1 MAAHMLTHTRIWNA
15 IDNLAETH
23 GMSASGLAKKAGLD
37 PTTFN
42 RSKRIAADGRPRW
55 PSTESVAKILH
66 ATGASLESFLDI
78 VGGRSRAGNRTVP
91 LLGFAQAGRGGF
103 FTNAGFPNGNGWDE
117 VTLPDID
124 DEHAYALEISG
135 DSMLPLYRK
144 GDTIVVS
151 PAAKPRRGDR
161 VVVKTTDGEV
171 VAKELVRKTDKFV
184 ELRSF
189 NPEHGDRTIAMADI
203 AWIARIL
210 WSSQ

>member
-1 MAAHMLTHTRIWNA
+1 MLTHTRIWNA
-15 IDNLAETH
+15 IDQLAEAH

-66 ATGASLESFLDI
+66 ATGSSLENFLDI
-78 VGGRSRAGNRTVP
+78 VGGRGRAGKRTVP
-91 LLGFAQAGRGGF
+91 LIGLAQAGRGGF
-103 FTNAGFPNGNGWDE
+103 FTDAGFPAGNGWDE
-117 VTLPDID
+117 VTIPDID
-124 DEHAYALEISG
+124 DDHAYALEISG

-151 PAAKPRRGDR
+151 PASKPRKGDR
-161 VVVKTTDGEV
+161 VVLKTTDGEV
-171 VAKELVRKTDKFV
+171 MAKELIRKTEKQV

-189 NPEHGDRTIAMADI
+189 NPAHKDRTIPMSEV

>member
-1 MAAHMLTHTRIWNA
+1 MLTHTRIWNA
-15 IDNLAETH
+15 IDALAETH

-66 ATGASLESFLDI
+66 ATGASLESFLDV
-78 VGGRSRAGNRTVP
+78 VGGRGRAGNRTVP
-91 LLGFAQAGRGGF
+91 LINFAQANRSGY
-103 FTNAGFPNGNGWDE
+103 FTEAGFPVGNGWDE
-117 VTLPDID
+117 LTLPDID
-124 DEHAYALEISG
+124 DEHCYALEISG
-135 DSMLPLYRK
+135 DTLLPLYRK

-161 VVVKTTDGEV
+161 IIVRTNDGEI
-171 VAKELVRKTDKFV
+171 VAKELLRKTDKLV

-189 NPEHGDRTIAMADI
+189 NPEQGDRSIVMADVT
-203 AWIARIL
+203 WIARIL
-210 WSSQ
+210 WASQ

>member
-1 MAAHMLTHTRIWNA
+1 MLTHTRIWTA
-15 IDNLAETH
+15 IDSLAEVH

-78 VGGRSRAGNRTVP
+78 VGGRGRAGNRTVP
-91 LLGFAQAGRGGF
+91 LIGLAQAGRGGY
-103 FTNAGFPNGNGWDE
+103 FTDAGFPVGNGWDE

-124 DEHAYALEISG
+124 DDHAYALEISG

-151 PAAKPRRGDR
+151 PTAKPRRGDR
-161 VVVKTTDGEV
+161 VVLRTTDGEV
-171 VAKELVRKTDKFV
+171 MAKELVRKTDKLV

-189 NPEHGDRTIAMADI
+189 NPAHGDRTIPMSDV

>member
-1 MAAHMLTHTRIWNA
+1 MLTHTRIWTA
-15 IDNLAETH
+15 IDSLAEAH

-78 VGGRSRAGNRTVP
+78 VGGRGRTGNRTVP
-91 LLGFAQAGRGGF
+91 LINFAQASRGGY
-103 FTNAGFPNGNGWDE
+103 FTDAGQPVGNGWDE
-117 VTLPDID
+117 LTLPDID
-124 DEHAYALEISG
+124 DDHCYALEISS
-135 DSMLPLYRK
+135 DTLLPLYRK

-161 VVVKTTDGEV
+161 VIVRTNSGEMLI
-171 VAKELVRKTDKFV
+171 KELTRKTDKAV
-184 ELRSF
+184 ELRGF
-189 NPEHGDRTIAMADI
+189 DPENGDRTIAMADI

-210 WSSQ
+210 WASQ